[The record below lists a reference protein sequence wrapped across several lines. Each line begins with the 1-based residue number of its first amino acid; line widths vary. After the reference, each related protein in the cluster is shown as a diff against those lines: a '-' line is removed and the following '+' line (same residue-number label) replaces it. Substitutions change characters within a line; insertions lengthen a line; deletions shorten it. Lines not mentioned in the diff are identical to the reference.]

1 MRTGSVAVCA
11 ALYLAAFVLTHL
23 PPNRVP
29 GGGLINDK
37 LMHLVGYGGLGF
49 ATMWTLAILRR
60 RTPMRPGFF
69 GAWGAM
75 LCYALFD
82 ESTQPIVGRSFEWS
96 DLAADA
102 TGAVLG
108 LLLAL
113 LIVRRRG

>member
-1 MRTGSVAVCA
+1 I
-11 ALYLAAFVLTHL
+11 L
-23 PPNRVP
+23 
-29 GGGLINDK
+29 NDK

-49 ATMWTLAILRR
+49 ATMWTLAIRR
-60 RTPMRPGFF
+60 RRASLWPGFF
-69 GAWGAM
+69 GAWVAM

-102 TGAVLG
+102 TGAALG